1 MRPHLSTEVAVEG
14 GRSAAGGSGA
24 QLLPS
29 HSFFHLSDPPARR
42 RSLCRHFKTLSSPS
56 LLPPWLPTSASEAPG
71 AHSSRRASRRVTCL
85 VPTHAALLPARAGP
99 APRSHSAMPA
109 PLLPAP
115 AVPRMA
121 AILSAC
127 PEPPACCLWLPPRCR
142 GDGFLRRI
150 HQRQGLLWPAAGLRL
165 CSSPPLPLE
174 PPLLALRSELLSAPP
189 PGWSAIGAGDANPAQ
204 VSFLRERRSDLPSST
219 PAITS

>member
-71 AHSSRRASRRVTCL
+71 AHSSRRASRRVTRF

-142 GDGFLRRI
+142 GGRVSPENSSAPRPPVAGCRAAFV
-150 HQRQGLLWPAAGLRL
+150 LL
-165 CSSPPLPLE
+165 SSP
-174 PPLLALRSELLSAPP
+174 ASGAPP
-189 PGWSAIGAGDANPAQ
+189 ARSA
-204 VSFLRERRSDLPSST
+204 L
-219 PAITS
+219 